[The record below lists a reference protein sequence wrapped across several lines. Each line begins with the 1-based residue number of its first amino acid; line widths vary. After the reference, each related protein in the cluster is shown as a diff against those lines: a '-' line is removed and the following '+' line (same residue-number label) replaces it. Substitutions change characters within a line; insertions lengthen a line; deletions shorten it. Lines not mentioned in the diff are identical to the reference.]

1 MTEVE
6 RPRGAGKGRSLGTAS
21 SPGTFAG
28 RPRLRDVA
36 EEAGVS
42 VSTASRALS
51 GAKGASSRAAAAVLA
66 ASQKLGYRPDPVARA
81 MRART
86 TGLAA
91 MVVPGIG
98 NPFFAELVEAIGS
111 ALQERGFEMI
121 LADSQG
127 SVKAEA
133 LRLET
138 MIDRKVDGLI
148 VIPTDYRASGLAL
161 SYALARVPVVQVD
174 RQVDA
179 LAGDYVGVDNAYGI
193 RAVLGHIS
201 DQGCREVVF
210 VSDSAASSTGRN
222 RLEAFEQGIR
232 RVGGLKARP
241 PLLGSF
247 SIAFGRQAVQKLVSN
262 GRLPEAI
269 ICGSDLI
276 ALGAIREL
284 HRQGIAVPGE
294 VKITGFDG
302 ILFSELCDPPLTTL
316 RQPLGEIASEAVR
329 LLSARMN
336 GDISPPRRSE
346 IAPVLVVQQ
355 SSLAAH

>member
-1 MTEVE
+1 MTTAA
-6 RPRGAGKGRSLGTAS
+6 PRTISARC
-21 SPGTFAG
+21 
-28 RPRLRDVA
+28 RLKDVA
-36 EEAGVS
+36 QEAGVS
-42 VSTASRALS
+42 VSTASRVLS
-51 GAKGASSRAAAAVLA
+51 GAKGTSSHAVAAVLA

-98 NPFFAELVEAIGS
+98 NPFFAELVEAVGS
-111 ALQERGFEMI
+111 ALQDQGLEMI

-127 SVKAEA
+127 SVQAEA

-148 VIPTDYRASGLAL
+148 VIPTDYRASALAL
-161 SYALARVPVVQVD
+161 GYALARLPVVQID

-179 LAGDYVGVDNAYGI
+179 LVGDYVGVDNAFGI
-193 RAVLGHIS
+193 RAVLEHVA
-201 DQGCREVVF
+201 DQGCRDVVF

-222 RLEAFEQGIR
+222 RLEAFDQVIR
-232 RVGGLKARP
+232 RVPGLRARP
-241 PLLGSF
+241 SLLGSF
-247 SIAFGRQAVQKLVSN
+247 SIAFGREAVQKLT
-262 GRLPEAI
+262 GREPLPDAI
-269 ICGSDLI
+269 VCGSDLI

-284 HRQGIAVPGE
+284 HRQEIAVPKA

-316 RQPLGEIASEAVR
+316 KQPLETIASEAVR
-329 LLSARMN
+329 LLCARMN
-336 GDISPPRRSE
+336 GDASPPRRSE
-346 IAPVLVVQQ
+346 IAPALQVHQ
-355 SSLAAH
+355 SSLAGHS